1 DQGFKCSWPFIEHP
15 NWKVSKDLSSVK
27 FDTTIKN
34 NLLTQANL
42 LSFAFFSS
50 MGLAIVLV
58 HLAGRYSTRRKYY
71 EPLASEVKAYSAE
84 MGSTVQKTA
93 LDRAVFDCQEVP
105 DFAVSIVLAM
115 LDPLSLSYSFDVALH
130 DYGRAVLPTI
140 VTLLLTRSVYYTIAY
155 HVFTYCSREN
165 FNCLSDFIHRRFN
178 SIGLANVS
186 ATLMLAY
193 EICQLVLMY
202 NQTAREMSSMIGS
215 SFQFWLV
222 CLSCI
227 TFCMAVCGT
236 GSLVKICL
244 LIYGLSIIVYLW
256 MCLQIRFLFAMSTPD
271 TLLYESNIICSLLA
285 APLLHTASRLDQTE
299 YTVYQSLIRRFRRKR
314 VFVRAFLLNVSYNMC
329 HKTLLRSLFA
339 LRAKEGCDQVAAGIT
354 CHYGMLSKAM
364 TSHASL
370 KALYLSLI
378 FYRACWLGGVK
389 VVATAHA
396 ATRSRM
402 MRSFVELCL
411 IGQRWA
417 HMTRWRR
424 QNGLILFRGCRLID
438 LQIYVYNTFIVAL
451 TWCTLLFCLD
461 NLPLDPSVLKVQF
474 ANYLILDLRFMIFLN
489 ATLLGLTF
497 RRLSRSVLYWI
508 LALSCCCTPT
518 RSCDTLRYKLMTPI
532 YKSHAAWLRRNCSKK
547 IRLRPV
553 INVGQRI
560 VDHEVLHLADSDAFY
575 RPSQLAVLK
584 SPYYCIGDLASVN
597 FARRISSGL
606 VNWVAHLLSA
616 ARASLQSVFAA
627 DAPWRNAFGHIS
639 SHKQR

>member
-1 DQGFKCSWPFIEHP
+1 RIFYRLPSFPPWAWPLFSCTWP
-15 NWKVSKDLSSVK
+15 AGTAPGAN
-27 FDTTIKN
+27 TTN
-34 NLLTQANL
+34 
-42 LSFAFFSS
+42 
-50 MGLAIVLV
+50 
-58 HLAGRYSTRRKYY
+58 R
-71 EPLASEVKAYSAE
+71 LASEVKAYSAE

-93 LDRAVFDCQEVP
+93 LDRAVFDCQEK
-105 DFAVSIVLAM
+105 FQTSLLSIVLAM
-115 LDPLSLSYSFDVALH
+115 LDPLSLSYSFDVAAARL
-130 DYGRAVLPTI
+130 R
-140 VTLLLTRSVYYTIAY
+140 
-155 HVFTYCSREN
+155 N
-165 FNCLSDFIHRRFN
+165 
-178 SIGLANVS
+178 

-215 SFQFWLV
+215 SFQFWL
-222 CLSCI
+222 
-227 TFCMAVCGT
+227 
-236 GSLVKICL
+236 
-244 LIYGLSIIVYLW
+244 
-256 MCLQIRFLFAMSTPD
+256 
-271 TLLYESNIICSLLA
+271 TLCCYESNIICSLLQRHC
-285 APLLHTASRLDQTE
+285 LHTASRLDQTE

-354 CHYGMLSKAM
+354 CHYGSLPVVDFLS
-364 TSHASL
+364 
-370 KALYLSLI
+370 
-378 FYRACWLGGVK
+378 ACWLGGVK

-438 LQIYVYNTFIVAL
+438 LQIYVYNLLSPGA
-451 TWCTLLFCLD
+451 TLLFCLD

-497 RRLSRSVLYWI
+497 RRLSRS
-508 LALSCCCTPT
+508 
-518 RSCDTLRYKLMTPI
+518 
-532 YKSHAAWLRRNCSKK
+532 SHAAWLRRNCSKK

-575 RPSQLAVLK
+575 PTIVGLTWCLGRSGQLPLAVLK

-616 ARASLQSVFAA
+616 ARASLQSLPLLLLLLREIRVSARRLSKKCSNSSNTAAA
-627 DAPWRNAFGHIS
+627 DASCFNRRNCATMSIAEQLVREKYTRRETELVLS
-639 SHKQR
+639 SLAEAGLRQRLIDGSRRTFSVSLSVQRTSIQL

>member
-1 DQGFKCSWPFIEHP
+1 MAGYETKLKISDQGFKCSWPFIEHP

-256 MCLQIRFLFAMSTPD
+256 MCLQIRFLFVMEEPKTHFAAWQLKSFETRREQAMSTPD

-378 FYRACWLGGVK
+378 FYRPAGS
-389 VVATAHA
+389 A
-396 ATRSRM
+396 ASR
-402 MRSFVELCL
+402 
-411 IGQRWA
+411 W
-417 HMTRWRR
+417 WPRR
-424 QNGLILFRGCRLID
+424 
-438 LQIYVYNTFIVAL
+438 T
-451 TWCTLLFCLD
+451 
-461 NLPLDPSVLKVQF
+461 
-474 ANYLILDLRFMIFLN
+474 
-489 ATLLGLTF
+489 
-497 RRLSRSVLYWI
+497 
-508 LALSCCCTPT
+508 
-518 RSCDTLRYKLMTPI
+518 
-532 YKSHAAWLRRNCSKK
+532 
-547 IRLRPV
+547 RLR
-553 INVGQRI
+553 
-560 VDHEVLHLADSDAFY
+560 
-575 RPSQLAVLK
+575 AVE
-584 SPYYCIGDLASVN
+584 
-597 FARRISSGL
+597 
-606 VNWVAHLLSA
+606 
-616 ARASLQSVFAA
+616 
-627 DAPWRNAFGHIS
+627 
-639 SHKQR
+639 